1 MNQYL
6 EIIDLTVSTEQPLT
20 DTEII
25 RLILDEEHE
34 RVELNNDESDEEHL
48 VISIQEGFNSL
59 KTWMQYFEEQES
71 EEFDMQEIR
80 IFRKYMGIMQ
90 RKLIESKT
98 QKNITSFF
106 MPTNM

>member
-1 MNQYL
+1 
-6 EIIDLTVSTEQPLT
+6 
-20 DTEII
+20 
-25 RLILDEEHE
+25 
-34 RVELNNDESDEEHL
+34 
-48 VISIQEGFNSL
+48 
-59 KTWMQYFEEQES
+59 MQYFEEQES